1 MVFIQVNKLKRK
13 FKGDKKMKETEK
25 MMFLIQEIRKM
36 KTSIQESIE
45 QTAYLRGKLSAYEHA
60 FEEMFETEKGD

>member
-1 MVFIQVNKLKRK
+1 MQINRSQGV
-13 FKGDKKMKETEK
+13 DEMKETEK

-45 QTAYLRGKLSAYEHA
+45 QIAYLRGKLSAYEHA
-60 FEEMFETEKGD
+60 FEEMFESEKEIKQ

>member
-1 MVFIQVNKLKRK
+1 
-13 FKGDKKMKETEK
+13 MKETEK

-45 QTAYLRGKLSAYEHA
+45 QTAYLRGKLSAYEHT
-60 FEEMFETEKGD
+60 FEEMFESEKEIKQ